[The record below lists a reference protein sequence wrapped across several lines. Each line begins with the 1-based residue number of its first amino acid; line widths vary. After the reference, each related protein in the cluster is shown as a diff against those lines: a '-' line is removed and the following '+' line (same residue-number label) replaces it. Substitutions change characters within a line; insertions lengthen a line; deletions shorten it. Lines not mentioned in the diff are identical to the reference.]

1 MTTQTMNDTYILTHF
16 KGKAW
21 RELAIDGIAPYRIWR
36 IDGVRQRRVR
46 GWQGWQRKEHSLP
59 PIRQTIFFV
68 AKDTMDPIQKF
79 VRLKDAKAFAQ
90 LLAEGEADVVNA

>member
-1 MTTQTMNDTYILTHF
+1 MTTTQTHNDTYILTHF
-16 KGKAW
+16 KGQHW
-21 RELAIDGIAPYRIWR
+21 RDLAIEGIAPYRVWR

-59 PIRQTIFFV
+59 PVPQTIYFV
-68 AKDTMDPIQKF
+68 AKDSSLDPIQKF

-90 LLAEGEADVVNA
+90 LLAEGDADVS